1 MPELPE
7 VETIKNDLR
16 EKILDKKIIGFS
28 IEKKSARNRVK
39 DFSQKLVGNRF
50 TDIDRIG
57 KLLIFKIGKKDDFLL
72 IHLKMT
78 GQLIYVHE
86 EEIVAGGH
94 SLGKALELPNKYTRA
109 VLEFAGQSKL
119 FFNDLR
125 RFGYLEIVDK
135 NRLEKV
141 KSRFGIEPLKP
152 NFRFTDFKKVFQD
165 KKAPVKAVLMDQSK
179 IAGIG
184 NIYADEILFES
195 RIMPNRPAGSLG
207 ENELKKVFKAC
218 EDILKKA
225 IKCRGTTFSDYC
237 DTEGKKG
244 NFTRFLKVYGRKEG
258 EKCLNCPGIIKKM
271 KIGGRSTKYCES
283 CQK

>member
-16 EKILDKKIIGFS
+16 EKILDKKIVDFS
-28 IEKKSARNRVK
+28 IEKKSARNGVK
-39 DFSQKLVGNRF
+39 VFSQKLIGNRF

-78 GQLIYVHE
+78 GQLIYAFKK
-86 EEIVAGGH
+86 EIVAGGH
-94 SLGKALELPNKYTRA
+94 SLGKVMELPNKYTRA
-109 VLEFAGQSKL
+109 SFEFVGASKL

-141 KSRFGIEPLKP
+141 KARFGIEPLRP
-152 NFRFTDFKKVFQD
+152 NFKFAAFKKVLQD
-165 KKAPVKAVLMDQSK
+165 RKAPIKAVLMDQSK

-184 NIYADEILFES
+184 NIYADEILFLA
-195 RIMPNRPAGSLG
+195 RIMPDRPAGSLG
-207 ENELKKVFKAC
+207 ENELKKLFSVC
-218 EDILKKA
+218 EIVLKKA
-225 IKCRGTTFSDYC
+225 IKYRGTTFSDYC

-244 NFTRFLKVYGRKEG
+244 NFTQFLQVYGRKEG
-258 EKCLNCPGIIKKM
+258 EKCLKCSGIIKKM
-271 KIGGRSTKYCES
+271 KIGGRSTKYCEG

>member
-16 EKILDKKIIGFS
+16 KKILNKKIVSFS
-28 IEKKSARNRVK
+28 VEKNSARNGVK
-39 DFSQKLVGNRF
+39 DFSQKLVGSKL

-78 GQLIYVHE
+78 GQLIYVFKKE
-86 EEIVAGGH
+86 VVAGGH

-109 VLEFAGQSKL
+109 IFGFAGTSKL

-125 RFGYLEIVDK
+125 RFGYLELVDK

-141 KSRFGIEPLKP
+141 KSRFGIEPLKS
-152 NFRFTDFKKVFQD
+152 DFKFVDFKNIFKD
-165 KKAPVKAVLMDQSK
+165 KKAPVKAILMDQSK

-184 NIYADEILFES
+184 NIYADEILFEAG
-195 RIMPNRPAGSLG
+195 IMPKRAAGSLS
-207 ENELKKVFKAC
+207 EDELKRVFKAC
-218 EDILKKA
+218 GSVLKKA
-225 IKCRGTTFSDYC
+225 IKYRGTTFSDYL
-237 DTEGKKG
+237 DADGKMG
-244 NFTRFLKVYGRKEG
+244 NFTSFLKVYGRKEG
-258 EKCLNCPGIIKKM
+258 EKCLDCPGIIRKM
-271 KIGGRSTKYCES
+271 KIGGRSTKYCEG